1 MSPAAWTWFPDWWLL
16 NFQTLLVQLEDP
28 AFSAALLTRYA
39 LQALLTSL
47 PIFIADYLFGLAI
60 LSLLKLNLAKGLK
73 HASALALG
81 AGAAA
86 LGLFLF
92 GSLGR
97 LTFKG
102 LLAFTILEAVIGLAF
117 IWRDLKLPRFRR
129 AYLWAIPALII
140 VIPDLMLPILEY
152 DSTMYH
158 MASARYYMD
167 QQKILYHEGIRFNAQ
182 PHMPVMLY
190 MRQWWLTGDANIVK
204 LVNLEYLAI
213 LLGLFSWMARRY
225 RIPLGLL
232 AATALVFGS
241 PIFGYIARQEYAD
254 LALTTWLTAGL
265 CLLLRARTNNTLI
278 AAGLLLG
285 CAGASKLQGLLVAAC
300 FIAADLLIHFL
311 SKRNFRQTLQRAAI
325 LGSAVT
331 AVGVAWWFRGWRFT
345 GSPFYPFLSDS
356 PDVKALFQVNA
367 GYGVG
372 RDLLTFLATPWNM
385 ITVPP
390 ERYADLFRFGPSCL
404 ILLAIGALALTLRR
418 NKIDSA
424 TWVAI
429 LGSLLF
435 TILWFRSGQ
444 VMRYEACLLPIWAL
458 LLLAS
463 LARLNWRNA
472 AVPTLLLPLLLSS
485 TLLTSNVIRYGVPPP
500 VTWPATQ
507 FVLGAVLPYYR
518 ATQAAGKVVKKNEMV
533 YTWFCE
539 DIRAY
544 SPGKSYG
551 DWFGGYTYTWLGN
564 VHTGPR
570 ITDPALMIA
579 RLKSTGFKFIIVDRK
594 RAENGGTIYGG
605 AFRESGIVKPF
616 VTVPGTETV
625 FDDGRYAVF
634 RLT

>member
-1 MSPAAWTWFPDWWLL
+1 VNPAPWSWFPDWWFA
-16 NFQTLLVQLEDP
+16 NFQTLLTQLAEP
-28 AFSAALLTRYA
+28 SFNPVLLARYA
-39 LQALLTSL
+39 LQAILTTL
-47 PIFIADYLFGLAI
+47 PIALADYLFGLAI
-60 LSLLKLNLAKGLK
+60 LRLLKLNLSKGLK

-81 AGAAA
+81 TGAAA

-92 GSLGR
+92 GSFGR

-102 LLAFTILEAVIGLAF
+102 LLAFTILEAILGLALT
-117 IWRDLKLPRFRR
+117 WREIKRPRLRWS
-129 AYLWAIPALII
+129 YLWAIPVLIV

-158 MASARYYMD
+158 MASARHYME
-167 QQKILYHEGIRFNAQ
+167 QQKIPYHEGIRFNAQ

-213 LLGLFSWMARRY
+213 LLGLFAWMARRY

-232 AATALVFGS
+232 AAASLVFGS

-254 LALTTWLTAGL
+254 LALTSWLTAGL
-265 CLLLRARTNNTLI
+265 CLLLKARTNNTLI

-285 CAGASKLQGLLVAAC
+285 CAGASKLQGLLVVAC
-300 FIAADLLIHFL
+300 FIAADLVIHRRI
-311 SKRNFRQTLQRAAI
+311 KRAII
-325 LGSAVT
+325 LGATVSAV
-331 AVGVAWWFRGWRFT
+331 GIAWWFRGWRFT

-356 PDVKALFQVNA
+356 PDVKALFQVNS

-372 RDLLTFLATPWNM
+372 RDLLAFLATPWHM

-390 ERYADLFRFGPSCL
+390 DRYADLFRFGPSCL
-404 ILLAIGALALTLRR
+404 ILLTVGALALAIRR
-418 NKIDSA
+418 TKIDSA

-435 TILWFRSGQ
+435 TVIWFRSGQ

-458 LLLAS
+458 LLLSA
-463 LARLNWRNA
+463 LARLNWRNIV
-472 AVPTLLLPLLLSS
+472 VPLMLLPLLLST
-485 TLLTSNVIRYGVPPP
+485 TLLSSNIIRYGVPPP

-507 FVLGAVLPYYR
+507 SVLKAVLPYYR
-518 ATQAAGKVVKKNEMV
+518 ATQAASNVIKKNDMV
-533 YTWFCE
+533 YTWFCD

-564 VHTGPR
+564 VHTGPK
-570 ITDPALMIA
+570 ITDPAAMIA
-579 RLKSTGFKFIIVDRK
+579 RLKSTGFQYIIVDRA
-594 RAENGGTIYGG
+594 RAKLGGTIYGG
-605 AFRESGIVKPF
+605 TFLDSGLVKPF
-616 VTVPGTETV
+616 VKVPDTETI

>member
-1 MSPAAWTWFPDWWLL
+1 VSPAPWSWFPDWWLPNL
-16 NFQTLLVQLEDP
+16 QTLLNQSFDP
-28 AFSAALLTRYA
+28 ALTARYA
-39 LQALLTSL
+39 LQAILTTL
-47 PIFIADYLFGLAI
+47 PIAIADYLFGLAI
-60 LSLLKLNLAKGLK
+60 LHLLKLNLAKGLK

-81 AGAAA
+81 TASAA

-92 GSLGR
+92 GSFGR

-102 LLAFTILEAVIGLAF
+102 LIAFTFLQAAIGLALT
-117 IWRDLKLPRFRR
+117 WREIKLPRLRWTH
-129 AYLWAIPALII
+129 LWAIPVWLIL
-140 VIPDLMLPILEY
+140 IPDLMLPILEY

-158 MASARYYMD
+158 MAAARHYME
-167 QQKILYHEGIRFNAQ
+167 QQKIPYHEGIRFNAQ

-232 AATALVFGS
+232 AAASLVFGS

-265 CLLLRARTNNTLI
+265 CLLLRARSNNTLI

-285 CAGASKLQGLLVAAC
+285 SAGASKLQGLLVVAC
-300 FIAADLLIHFL
+300 FLTADLLIHRKI
-311 SKRNFRQTLQRAAI
+311 KRSLI

-331 AVGVAWWFRGWRFT
+331 AVGIAWWFRGWRFT

-372 RDLLTFLATPWNM
+372 RDLFAFLATPWNM

-390 ERYADLFRFGPSCL
+390 DRYADLFRFGPSCL

-418 NKIDSA
+418 TKIDAA

-429 LGSLLF
+429 LGSLFF
-435 TILWFRSGQ
+435 TIAWFRSGQ

-458 LLLAS
+458 LLLSA
-463 LARLNWRNA
+463 LARLNWRNIT
-472 AVPTLLLPLLLSS
+472 VPLLLLPLLLST
-485 TLLTSNVIRYGVPPP
+485 TLLTSNIIRYGVPPP

-507 FVLGAVLPYYR
+507 YVLNAVLPYYR
-518 ATQAAGKVVKKNEMV
+518 ATQAASSVVQKNDMV
-533 YTWFCE
+533 YTWFCD

-564 VHTGPR
+564 VHTGPK
-570 ITDPALMIA
+570 ITDPAAMIA
-579 RLKSTGFKFIIVDRK
+579 RLKSSGFKYIIVDRERAK
-594 RAENGGTIYGG
+594 RGGTIYGG
-605 AFRESGIVKPF
+605 TFLESGLVKPF
-616 VTVPGTETV
+616 VTVPNTQTV
-625 FDDGRYAVF
+625 FDDGRYAVY